1 MAIAVQLDPEK
12 APAGCSVP
20 TIVPAMEFE
29 PGKSYELPDEQ
40 AQALLALPDGPFMRS
55 SLKAARQQQAAT
67 EQETTTATTEPGKPA
82 TPEAASTESEAT

>member
-12 APAGCSVP
+12 APTGCSVP

-40 AQALLALPDGPFMRS
+40 AQALLALPDGPFKRA
-55 SLKAARQQQAAT
+55 SLKQAREQQT
-67 EQETTTATTEPGKPA
+67 ETIEAPA
-82 TPEAASTESEAT
+82 EAAPTESEAT

>member
-12 APAGCSVP
+12 APTGCSVP

-29 PGKSYELPDEQ
+29 PGKSYELSDEQ

-55 SLKAARQQQAAT
+55 SLKAARQQQT
-67 EQETTTATTEPGKPA
+67 ETTEAPTEAVTTE
-82 TPEAASTESEAT
+82 EV

>member
-1 MAIAVQLDPEK
+1 MAIAVQLDPAK
-12 APAGCSVP
+12 TSTGCSVP

-55 SLKAARQQQAAT
+55 SLKAARAQQ
-67 EQETTTATTEPGKPA
+67 ATTEQQTETTEAP
-82 TPEAASTESEAT
+82 TEAAPTESEAT

>member
-1 MAIAVQLDPEK
+1 MSTAVQLDPAK
-12 APAGCSVP
+12 TSTGCSVP

-67 EQETTTATTEPGKPA
+67 EQETTTQETEQPA
-82 TPEAASTESEAT
+82 VSEAAPTESEAT